1 MAVYYADVEGFAYQ
15 EIASTMGI
23 PLGTVMSRLYRGR
36 NRLRVLLFNV
46 VRDRGLYRDQLS
58 HPTTSPEWN

>member
-1 MAVYYADVEGFAYQ
+1 
-15 EIASTMGI
+15 MGI

-46 VRDRGLYRDQLS
+46 ARDCGLYRDQLS